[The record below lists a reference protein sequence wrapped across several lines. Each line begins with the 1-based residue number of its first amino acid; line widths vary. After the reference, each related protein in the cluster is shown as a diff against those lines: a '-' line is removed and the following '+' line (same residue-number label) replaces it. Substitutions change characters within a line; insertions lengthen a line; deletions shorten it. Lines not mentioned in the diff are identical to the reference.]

1 MYKTVS
7 HLAEYADL
15 CPAEV
20 RRKIKGMKESGA
32 YPLTAFLTNPIR
44 VNLDAFVH
52 FNTYQQL
59 IQQGKPFPEW
69 STDDLC
75 GVFED

>member
-20 RRKIKGMKESGA
+20 RRKIKGMKQSGA

-44 VNLDAFVH
+44 VNLDAFIH
-52 FNTYQQL
+52 YNTYQYF
-59 IQQGKPFPEW
+59 ITNGKQFPEW
-69 STDDLC
+69 R
-75 GVFED
+75 EK

>member
-20 RRKIKGMKESGA
+20 RRKINGMKKSGA
-32 YPLTAFLTNPIR
+32 YPLTTFLTNPIR
-44 VNLDAFVH
+44 VNLSAFIH
-52 FNTYQQL
+52 YNTYQYF
-59 IQQGKPFPEW
+59 IVNGMNFPEW
-69 STDDLC
+69 R
-75 GVFED
+75 EK